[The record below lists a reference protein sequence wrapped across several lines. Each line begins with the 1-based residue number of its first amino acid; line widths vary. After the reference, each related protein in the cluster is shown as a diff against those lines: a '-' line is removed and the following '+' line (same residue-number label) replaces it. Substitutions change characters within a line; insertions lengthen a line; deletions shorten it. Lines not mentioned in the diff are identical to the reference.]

1 MVIAHYFYPRLHRK
15 LGEKGEVK
23 RCGKMKF
30 GKGVTIVV
38 DKSIVRKT
46 VIIIKEID
54 LIKKSN
60 TLPTGTKKGT
70 LTEGPH
76 PSKLPR
82 QTHCK
87 IFHPKGQCLKR

>member
-60 TLPTGTKKGT
+60 TLPTGTKKRYLDRRT
-70 LTEGPH
+70 P
-76 PSKLPR
+76 P
-82 QTHCK
+82 
-87 IFHPKGQCLKR
+87 LKVAKTNSLQNFSS